1 MWLYGFRGL
10 KTFGFDHGGLGD
22 ACIRLLRIG
31 RRMVQVCVGPDDL
44 HRLHFHDWILKVGG
58 AHFRHHD
65 VGQTRRIRGRIDRT
79 DQGRHKKSKR
89 NLSRDWESVVER
101 RLGENCAWVS
111 RTGGE
116 VGEGPHLVRGQPTIG
131 MFEVGVLKKCGQ
143 SGAALR
149 FLFLF
154 VRSKTERIRYCRP
167 CKYRRLM
174 VRYLQGLQ
182 YLMGT

>member
-31 RRMVQVCVGPDDL
+31 RRMVQVCGGPDDS

-116 VGEGPHLVRGQPTIG
+116 VGEGPHLVRGEPT
-131 MFEVGVLKKCGQ
+131 MLKSACSRKAVNLEQ
-143 SGAALR
+143 R
-149 FLFLF
+149 
-154 VRSKTERIRYCRP
+154 
-167 CKYRRLM
+167 M
-174 VRYLQGLQ
+174 QQ
-182 YLMGT
+182 

>member
-1 MWLYGFRGL
+1 MLVSACCASADAWCRSAVDLTTRIASTSTTGFS
-10 KTFGFDHGGLGD
+10 FE
-22 ACIRLLRIG
+22 
-31 RRMVQVCVGPDDL
+31 
-44 HRLHFHDWILKVGG
+44 VGG

-89 NLSRDWESVVER
+89 NLSRGWESVVER

-116 VGEGPHLVRGQPTIG
+116 VGEGPHLVRGEPT

-143 SGAALR
+143 CGAALR
-149 FLFLF
+149 FSFSVCAL
-154 VRSKTERIRYCRP
+154 ED
-167 CKYRRLM
+167 
-174 VRYLQGLQ
+174 
-182 YLMGT
+182 